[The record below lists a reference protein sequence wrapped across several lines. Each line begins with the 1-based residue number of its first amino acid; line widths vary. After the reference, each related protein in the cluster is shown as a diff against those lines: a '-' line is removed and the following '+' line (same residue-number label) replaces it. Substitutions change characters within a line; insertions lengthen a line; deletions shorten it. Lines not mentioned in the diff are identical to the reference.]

1 MFNSVSLDHVVLRAR
16 DADVLSRF
24 YQRVLNCEVE
34 RLLPIGLIQLRV
46 GTILIDIVSADSR
59 MGREGGPP
67 PGEGKNL
74 DHFCLKVEPFDEK
87 KITEH
92 LESCGVD
99 FGPVQKR
106 YGADGF
112 GPSIYF
118 YDPEGNKVELKGPKT
133 VAL

>member
-16 DADVLSRF
+16 DANALSNF

-34 RLLPIGLIQLRV
+34 RRLPIGLIQLRV
-46 GTILIDIVSADSR
+46 GSILIDIVSADSKL
-59 MGREGGPP
+59 GREGGPP
-67 PGEGKNL
+67 PGDGKNL

-87 KITEH
+87 KIAEH
-92 LESCGVD
+92 LELCGVD
-99 FGPVQKR
+99 FGPVQKL

-133 VAL
+133 VIP